1 MSVIEERVDSL
12 LTSWWDMDDRSEESW
27 ESFREELIR
36 MNNEIYERGYT
47 EGYSFCKNEERL
59 VETAAS
65 TLSE

>member
-12 LTSWWDMDDRSEESW
+12 LSSWWDSGESW

-36 MNNEIYERGYT
+36 MNKEIYERGYT

-65 TLSE
+65 TLSD

>member
-12 LTSWWDMDDRSEESW
+12 LSSWWDSGASW
-27 ESFREELIR
+27 VSFREELIR
-36 MNNEIYERGYT
+36 MNKEIYERGYT

-65 TLSE
+65 TLSD